1 MKKLLL
7 LALIIIL
14 PVNYFSSCKKDK
26 GEPPIIPPYET
37 MVIDFS
43 NFTTMKKSAD
53 LAPAGKGTENST
65 WEFAAS
71 VSGVW
76 SSLIAS
82 NLEIPLASFESA
94 VNNDAAYLS
103 DNLWQWSYNF
113 IVDGTTYKAR
123 LTGQTSTSQVIWKMY
138 ITKDISGGFT
148 DFLWVEGTSNTD
160 GSDGQWIFKQS
171 PQSPATMFQTD
182 WTKSGTFI
190 SSVKYSYLKP
200 DTYKD
205 SYITYGLTTGTF
217 DASYNIHFSNG
228 LYSDSDIEWNTT
240 TRNGRLKCTD
250 YLQDE
255 NWYCW
260 DSNKINVF
268 CE

>member
-7 LALIIIL
+7 SVLIIIL
-14 PVNYFSSCKKDK
+14 SANYFSSCKKDK

-103 DNLWQWSYNF
+103 DKLWQWSYNF

-200 DTYKD
+200 DAYKD